1 MTQER
6 VAQPANLAPPDVMLR
21 WLAFHRALRA
31 ERGWS
36 GT

>member
-1 MTQER
+1 MQER
-6 VAQPANLAPPDVMLR
+6 VAQPSNLALPDVMLR

-31 ERGWS
+31 ECAWS

>member
-21 WLAFHRALRA
+21 WLTFYLALRA
-31 ERGWS
+31 ECAWS